1 MGEIKEQHMIEF
13 TLPDVS
19 CGHCVGVV
27 QKAVKSI
34 DAKATVEVDIP
45 TKKVRIESTADKA
58 TLANALV
65 AAGYAPTGMW

>member
-1 MGEIKEQHMIEF
+1 MIEF

-19 CGHCVGVV
+19 CAHCVGVV
-27 QKAVKSI
+27 QKTIKAV
-34 DAKATVEVDIP
+34 DANATVEVDIP
-45 TKKVRIESTADKA
+45 NKKARITSTAERA

>member
-1 MGEIKEQHMIEF
+1 MIEF
-13 TLPDVS
+13 TIPDVS

-27 QKAVKSI
+27 QKTVKAV
-34 DAKATVEVDIP
+34 DGTATVEVDIP

>member
-1 MGEIKEQHMIEF
+1 MIEF
-13 TLPDVS
+13 TIPDVS

-27 QKAVKSI
+27 QKTVKAV
-34 DAKATVEVDIP
+34 DATATVEVDIP
-45 TKKVRIESTADKA
+45 SKKVRIVSTADKA

>member
-1 MGEIKEQHMIEF
+1 MIEF
-13 TLPDVS
+13 TIPDVS

-27 QKAVKSI
+27 QKTVKAV
-34 DAKATVEVDIP
+34 DATATVEIDIP
-45 TKKVRIESTADKA
+45 SKKVRIESTADKA